1 MNHRNSKQKAFS
13 LVELVIV
20 IIILGVI
27 AAIAI
32 PRISSGSKNA
42 GDAALRANLAT
53 LRNAIDWYYG
63 EHNMIFPGAK
73 LDGLGNAA
81 ESYEALVSQLT
92 MYSKADGS
100 CSADKNSA
108 FPFGPYLR
116 NGFPNLTVG
125 LNAGKNTV
133 NIVNQVTPLTSTP
146 ANGNGWVYNVA
157 TGQIIANADQV
168 GNDGTTTFDAY

>member
-1 MNHRNSKQKAFS
+1 MNHRNSNQKAFS

-63 EHNMIFPGAK
+63 EHSMVFPGAK
-73 LDGLGNAA
+73 ADGLANAA
-81 ESYEALVSQLT
+81 ESYEALVNQLT

-116 NGFPNLTVG
+116 NGFPKLTVG
-125 LNAGKNTV
+125 VNAGKNTV
-133 NIVNQVTPLTSTP
+133 NIVNQVTPLTSTS
-146 ANGNGWVYNVA
+146 ADGNGWVYSVA
-157 TGQIIANADQV
+157 TGQIIANADQT
-168 GNDGTTTFDAY
+168 GNDGVTAFDAY

>member
-1 MNHRNSKQKAFS
+1 MNCRNNRQKAFS

-20 IIILGVI
+20 IVILGVI

-63 EHNMIFPGAK
+63 EHNMVFPGAK
-73 LDGLGNAA
+73 ADGLGNAA
-81 ESYEALVSQLT
+81 ESYEAFVSQLT
-92 MYSKADGS
+92 MYSKSDGS
-100 CSADKNSA
+100 CSADKNAAYPS
-108 FPFGPYLR
+108 GPYLR

-125 LNAGKNTV
+125 LNSGKNTV
-133 NIVNQVTPLTSTP
+133 NIVNQVTPLSSTP
-146 ANGNGWVYNVA
+146 ADGKGWVYNVA
-157 TGQIIANADQV
+157 TGQIIANADQT